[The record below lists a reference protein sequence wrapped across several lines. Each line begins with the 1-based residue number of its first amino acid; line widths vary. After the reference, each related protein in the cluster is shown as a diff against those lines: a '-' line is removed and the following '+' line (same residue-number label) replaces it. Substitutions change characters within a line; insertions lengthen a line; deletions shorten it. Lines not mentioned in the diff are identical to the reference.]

1 MSVRYSTPIPN
12 EFFDKWMGLLPAV
25 SIRVFLKIARN
36 TLGWRDSNGWFK
48 QRDWISHSQFGDIGV
63 SSRSVTTAID
73 DLLNHNLII
82 VTDEIGNSLH
92 DPKRRKKAHRIYYG
106 VHPNITE
113 NFALNNEKTKEKTPQ
128 NFLSTKE
135 IDKRKY
141 KANERIPDHA
151 RLQQIL
157 MEEEKKQSQRD
168 RWV

>member
-1 MSVRYSTPIPN
+1 MTIKYTTPIPN
-12 EFFDKWMGLLPAV
+12 EFLDTWMVLLSAV

-36 TLGWRDSNGWFK
+36 TLGWRDFQGDFK
-48 QRDWISHSQFGDIGV
+48 KRDWISHSQFGNIGV

-73 DLLNHNLII
+73 ELLSHNLIQ
-82 VTDEIGNSLH
+82 VTDEKGDSLN
-92 DPKRRKKAHRIYYG
+92 DPKKRKRTHRIYYAI
-106 VHPNITE
+106 HPDITE
-113 NFALNNEKTKEKTPQ
+113 NFALNNEKTKEITPQ

-141 KANERIPDHA
+141 KANERIPDHD